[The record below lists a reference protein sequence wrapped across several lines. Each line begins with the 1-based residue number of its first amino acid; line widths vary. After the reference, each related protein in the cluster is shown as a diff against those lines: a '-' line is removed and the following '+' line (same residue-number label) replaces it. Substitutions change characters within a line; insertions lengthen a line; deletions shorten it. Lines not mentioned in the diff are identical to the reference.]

1 MISPTKTTSANA
13 AKRHIGQI
21 KHWVRDKGFGFATYR
36 QGMDM
41 FVHIGACPPGYI
53 PKVGD
58 LVSYSV
64 VSSSDGKLRASNV
77 ELVE

>member
-1 MISPTKTTSANA
+1 MTSPTKTTSPNA

-21 KHWVRDKGFGFATYR
+21 KHWVGDKGFGFATYR

-41 FVHIGACPPGYI
+41 FVHIGACPPRLH
-53 PKVGD
+53 PKGRRPGH
-58 LVSYSV
+58 SV